1 MVGEEENIVTD
12 DLLEAHSDPFFREC
26 TAYERLEEKKLNGKV
41 AVRCYGYITIPC
53 EKEKL
58 FRRKFEIYDWNRPG
72 VERSEP
78 VSERQPLRAIVKE
91 LIQKDVPLTGRVA
104 DRILRDMKRMR
115 RCGIYS
121 NDVFPRNYKG
131 GLLVDMSLAI
141 TEPFY
146 IFEIRRE
153 RRKML
158 KDRELYMWENM
169 VKENQLDI
177 RTRPFRND
185 EYCKKLRPPKANTR
199 RLKKGKSH

>member
-1 MVGEEENIVTD
+1 MVTD

-26 TAYERLEEKKLNGKV
+26 RAYGRLEEKKLNGKV
-41 AVRCYGYITIPC
+41 AVRCYGYIAIPC
-53 EKEKL
+53 EEERL
-58 FRRKFEIYDWNRPG
+58 FRRKFKIYDWKRPG
-72 VERSEP
+72 IERSVP

-91 LIQKDVPLTGRVA
+91 LILEDAPLTGRVA

-131 GLLVDMSLAI
+131 GLLVDMSVAI

-146 IFEIRRE
+146 LFEIRQH

-158 KDRELYMWENM
+158 KDKELYMWENM
-169 VKENQLDI
+169 VKENQLDT
-177 RTRPFRND
+177 RTRPFRNE
-185 EYCKKLRPPKANTR
+185 EYCKKLRPPKQKTR
-199 RLKKGKSH
+199 RLKH